1 MNETR
6 AQVENMLC
14 ELLLKFGQELTTAIE
29 TLDLAGGKVF
39 AIHDRE
45 MLFVLESFTESM
57 IQPLVH
63 LKPRAIIAID
73 GVFHDSDT
81 LKTNLD
87 LQCRDAGIKFTC
99 L

>member
-1 MNETR
+1 
-6 AQVENMLC
+6 V
-14 ELLLKFGQELTTAIE
+14 
-29 TLDLAGGKVF
+29 
-39 AIHDRE
+39 AIHQRG
-45 MLFVLESFTESM
+45 MLFLLEQFTEAM
-57 IQPLVH
+57 IQPLVE
-63 LKPRAIIAID
+63 LKPRELIAID